1 MKQVLLLFAIL
12 LAVTTAK
19 ADVETTDK
27 IILSELTVEPGSS
40 NEYSLTVSLQ
50 GNSETTYTAFEVDLI
65 LPEGLD
71 VVYLSSGLP
80 RVSMIKPSLYPY
92 ETVEEEN
99 EDGELEE
106 VKAYTHTLTRNMV
119 TSRNLKVI
127 VVSTQNGEFTK
138 TSGDLFKF
146 YVKASPY
153 LKPGDAGI
161 EVSAKL
167 IKLIKEEGL
176 IQGQEK
182 HIPATY
188 TSTSVEAGTTS
199 TLNLKVSANNKFGTC
214 ILPFD
219 YDLPADG
226 SLRAYT
232 CDKHTEEELLL
243 SKADSKL
250 EAYTPYILY
259 SETGFDETISG
270 DVDAS
275 QYPEDG
281 TVKHGC
287 LVGTIVQKEL
297 TEQTSYVMQNQNQ
310 GSGAMF
316 HKVGSAPFVLPPGKC
331 YAELPEG
338 AEARRMILNDATGIE
353 DNLSLGTTEQDIYN
367 LTGQRI
373 RKMQSQSIYIVNG
386 QKVVKE

>member
-1 MKQVLLLFAIL
+1 MKQVLLLLALL

-19 ADVETTDK
+19 ADVGTTDE
-27 IILSELTVEPGSS
+27 ILLSELTVEPGSS
-40 NEYSLTVSLQ
+40 NEYSLTVSLH
-50 GNSETTYTAFEVDLI
+50 GNSQTTYTAFEIDFI

-71 VVYLSSGLP
+71 VVYEESSPKVEMILSLDG
-80 RVSMIKPSLYPY
+80 IYPY
-92 ETVEEEN
+92 
-99 EDGELEE
+99 
-106 VKAYTHTLTRNMV
+106 TLTEMEIPGYGIVEVPQYSHSLSCNMV

-167 IKLIKEEGL
+167 IKLIKEEGQ

-199 TLNLKVSANNKFGTC
+199 TLNLKVSASNKFGTC

-259 SETGFDETISG
+259 SETGFDANISG

-297 TEQTSYVMQNQNQ
+297 TEQTSYVMQNQ